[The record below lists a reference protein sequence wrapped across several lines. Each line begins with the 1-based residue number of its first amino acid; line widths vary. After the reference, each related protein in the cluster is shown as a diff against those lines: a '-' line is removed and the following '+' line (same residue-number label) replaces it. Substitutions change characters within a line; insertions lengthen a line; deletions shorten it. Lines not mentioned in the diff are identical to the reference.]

1 MNLLGETDQSGDSG
15 LRMLIKL
22 IVSVFY
28 VHAMAFKYCKS
39 IVTCAVVIRRFSSV
53 VTNSKTKIW
62 SCNKAD
68 YVHFLP
74 KFATSLHAISLG
86 QSNYFHPA
94 RSVKFFSFSC
104 YRLL

>member
-1 MNLLGETDQSGDSG
+1 MNLLGETGQSGDSG

-22 IVSVFY
+22 IVSVFCL
-28 VHAMAFKYCKS
+28 HAMAFKYCKS

-53 VTNSKTKIW
+53 VTNSKTNIW

-68 YVHFLP
+68 YIHFLP

-86 QSNYFHPA
+86 QSNCPRRDFA
-94 RSVKFFSFSC
+94 QKAKSREA
-104 YRLL
+104 L

>member
-22 IVSVFY
+22 IVSVFCL
-28 VHAMAFKYCKS
+28 HAMAFNYKYCKS

-53 VTNSKTKIW
+53 VTNSKTNIW

-68 YVHFLP
+68 YIHFLP

-86 QSNYFHPA
+86 QSNCPRRDFA
-94 RSVKFFSFSC
+94 QKAKSREA
-104 YRLL
+104 L